1 MEQSEARCI
10 TCTNNKVH
18 EGGLIPWK
26 HQRNYMKL
34 IKGQPEGLIVWGGG
48 GGGIIDTTF
57 FIF

>member
-48 GGGIIDTTF
+48 GRYH
-57 FIF
+57 

>member
-18 EGGLIPWK
+18 EGGLITWR
-26 HQRNYMKL
+26 HQRNSMKL

-48 GGGIIDTTF
+48 VGRYH
-57 FIF
+57 